1 MTASE
6 ALQLYRRRAGIE
18 HVISSLKRI
27 TGIKPIRVWNE
38 DSVNGAM
45 VLALLS
51 EASVAMARYCMEGR
65 KEAIVHDGLETTR
78 TVKPSTESIV
88 RSLIHLTLTRFRD
101 GRGPYR
107 MVLSN
112 WEPVSKEIL
121 DTIKLHEALEW
132 GLKKV
137 PIKT

>member
-1 MTASE
+1 
-6 ALQLYRRRAGIE
+6 
-18 HVISSLKRI
+18 
-27 TGIKPIRVWNE
+27 
-38 DSVNGAM
+38 M

-51 EASVAMARYCMEGR
+51 EASVAMARYCMQGR

-78 TVKPSTESIV
+78 IVKPSTESIV

-112 WEPVSKEIL
+112 WEPVSREIL
-121 DTIKLHEALEW
+121 DTIRLHEDPEW
-132 GLKKV
+132 DLRKV
-137 PIKT
+137 PISTRCA